1 MRDEDDHG
9 GPDDEDGLLGQNA
22 GGAAPGY
29 CACLS
34 VAYYRPYFDVDT
46 DEVAA
51 RLRAALFFC
60 NEPFG
65 ATLRGKPDAYG
76 PWWVATTLVFAVAV
90 TSHVR
95 GLLGAEAGVIYEFDF
110 SAVTFA
116 AATIYGYVALAAATN
131 WAFLNYGLKVH
142 QRPLACLCV
151 VGYSLVP
158 YLAAAPACAL
168 PYLAWPAVLAQRAP
182 RSGCRR
188 PRPRGPPSSRTRAKG
203 PRLRRRDLCAER
215 GPRAPAQGLPVLGQ
229 GASRAVFC
237 GLGGLEACTCA
248 SRSSGGGGGPSLRPS
263 ASQTR
268 TPTEAWQR
276 CRVCGHG
283 AL

>member
-1 MRDEDDHG
+1 MVPPTVRYKSEEPEKLLKKKHQHEQLREMRDEDDHG

-168 PYLAWPAVLAQRAP
+168 PYLAWPAVLAACAAQSLFALKAARPAVEPHP
-182 RSGCRR
+182 RE
-188 PRPRGPPSSRTRAKG
+188 K
-203 PRLRRRDLCAER
+203 
-215 GPRAPAQGLPVLGQ
+215 VLAFA
-229 GASRAVFC
+229 GA
-237 GLGGLEACTCA
+237 TCA
-248 SRSSGGGGGPSLRPS
+248 LNAGL
-263 ASQTR
+263 
-268 TPTEAWQR
+268 
-276 CRVCGHG
+276 
-283 AL
+283 ALLLKVYLY

>member
-95 GLLGAEAGVIYEFDF
+95 GLLGAEASDV
-110 SAVTFA
+110 SANNHR
-116 AATIYGYVALAAATN
+116 L
-131 WAFLNYGLKVH
+131 
-142 QRPLACLCV
+142 PLC
-151 VGYSLVP
+151 S
-158 YLAAAPACAL
+158 
-168 PYLAWPAVLAQRAP
+168 
-182 RSGCRR
+182 
-188 PRPRGPPSSRTRAKG
+188 
-203 PRLRRRDLCAER
+203 
-215 GPRAPAQGLPVLGQ
+215 GLPSH
-229 GASRAVFC
+229 ACICRACSAAFT
-237 GLGGLEACTCA
+237 GFLRDWSIDLELRQCA
-248 SRSSGGGGGPSLRPS
+248 SAYRIDVPPLIGLSNHRLI
-263 ASQTR
+263 
-268 TPTEAWQR
+268 EF
-276 CRVCGHG
+276 H
-283 AL
+283 

>member
-90 TSHVR
+90 TSPHCRCFRGRSRRSRRHRRHVVTLS
-95 GLLGAEAGVIYEFDF
+95 LL
-110 SAVTFA
+110 
-116 AATIYGYVALAAATN
+116 
-131 WAFLNYGLKVH
+131 
-142 QRPLACLCV
+142 
-151 VGYSLVP
+151 
-158 YLAAAPACAL
+158 
-168 PYLAWPAVLAQRAP
+168 
-182 RSGCRR
+182 
-188 PRPRGPPSSRTRAKG
+188 SS
-203 PRLRRRDLCAER
+203 
-215 GPRAPAQGLPVLGQ
+215 
-229 GASRAVFC
+229 S
-237 GLGGLEACTCA
+237 
-248 SRSSGGGGGPSLRPS
+248 
-263 ASQTR
+263 
-268 TPTEAWQR
+268 
-276 CRVCGHG
+276 
-283 AL
+283 